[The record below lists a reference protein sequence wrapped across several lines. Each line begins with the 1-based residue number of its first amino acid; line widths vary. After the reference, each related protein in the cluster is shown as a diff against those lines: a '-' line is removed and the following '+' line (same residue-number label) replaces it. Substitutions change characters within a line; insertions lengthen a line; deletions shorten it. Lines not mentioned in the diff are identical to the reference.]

1 MEIKGRI
8 KSIDVT
14 KTYGSNGFRKREL
27 ILITDEQ
34 YPQQLAIEFIQDKCD
49 VLNAYKAGRD
59 VEIGINLK
67 GREWTNPEGEV
78 KYFNSI
84 QGWRIDD
91 AKLENTSEI
100 ENIPQQSGKA
110 KVKAEV
116 NPIAQEDDDLP
127 F

>member
-8 KSIDVT
+8 KSIDDT
-14 KTYGSNGFRKREL
+14 KTYGSNGFKKREL

-34 YPQQLAIEFIQDKCD
+34 YPQQLAIEFIMDKCD
-49 VLNAYKAGRD
+49 VLNAYKAGTD

-78 KYFNSI
+78 KYFNTI

-91 AKLENTSEI
+91 ATLENTSEI
-100 ENIPQQSGKA
+100 DNMPQQ
-110 KVKAEV
+110 KVEV
-116 NPIAQEDDDLP
+116 NFKKKTNNNAEEDDDLP